1 VPVNVYLSTLG
12 CKLNLAETEALARRL
27 LAAGHGVVDQLA
39 EADVHIVNSCTVTAT
54 AGAESRRAI
63 RRSRREAPAVRTVL
77 AGCYVS
83 GAPEEAAA
91 LPEADLV
98 VGNEH
103 KHRLPELLEARFP
116 ELPVP
121 LPPELPTPYLRLPH
135 GHARATVKIGDGCN
149 FRCAFCIIPE
159 TRGRERSRPASEIVA
174 EVEGLVAAGYR
185 EIVLTGVQISD
196 WKGPGQTLPDLVEL
210 LLAQTAVERLR
221 LTSIAPW
228 ELDPRLLPLLREPRV
243 CRHLHLSLQ
252 SGSTATLRRMR
263 RPYSAER
270 YAELVAELVEAVPG
284 LGLTTDVIV
293 GFPGETEIEHEASL
307 AFVAA
312 QPLAKIHVFPYS
324 PRPGTA
330 AASLPGRVEGA
341 ELQRRKAAWLEV
353 AARAEA
359 RFAASFVGRQV
370 AVLWET
376 RQGAEWQGHADNYL
390 RVMTASAAAAR
401 NTLTVTQIV
410 SSEGGLARGE
420 VVGTWTP
427 SLCSFSV

>member
-1 VPVNVYLSTLG
+1 VKVHLSTLG

-27 LAAGHGVVDQLA
+27 LAAGHGIVDRLA
-39 EADVHIVNSCTVTAT
+39 EADVHVVNSCTVTAA

-98 VGNEH
+98 VPNDQ
-103 KHRLPELLEARFP
+103 KHRLPELLEAYFA

-121 LPPELPTPYLRLPH
+121 LPPELPTPYLQLPH

-149 FRCAFCIIPE
+149 MRCAFCIIPT
-159 TRGRERSRPASEIVA
+159 TRGRERSRPGSEVVA
-174 EVEGLVAAGYR
+174 EVRGLVAAGYR
-185 EIVLTGVQISD
+185 EVVLTGVQISD
-196 WKGPGQTLPDLVEL
+196 WKEAGKQLPDLVERL
-210 LLAQTAVERLR
+210 LTETAVERLR

-228 ELDPRLLPLLREPRV
+228 ELDLRLLPLLREPRV

-252 SGSTATLRRMR
+252 SGCTATLRRMR
-263 RPYSAER
+263 RPYTAER
-270 YAELVAELVEAVPG
+270 YAALVEQLAEAVPG

-293 GFPGETEIEHEASL
+293 GFPGESGTEHEASL

-330 AASLPGRVEGA
+330 AASLPGRIEGA

-353 AARAEA
+353 AARSEA
-359 RFAASFVGRQV
+359 RFAARFVGREV
-370 AVLWET
+370 AVLWES
-376 RQGAEWQGHADNYL
+376 RQGGEWQGHADNYL
-390 RVMTASAAAAR
+390 RVVTPSGAAAR
-401 NTLTVTQIV
+401 NALTRTRIV
-410 SSEGGLARGE
+410 SSEGGLARGQIVE
-420 VVGTWTP
+420 IGST
-427 SLCSFSV
+427 SR